1 VDVPWDEILFE
12 FKHHLLINHRAAF
25 SDDFLLE
32 GLRAILVTNPDI
44 ETPVQLF
51 NLLELQTNYSPL
63 TSPSSEAPAQQK
75 QTSGESGPP
84 PYKQNS
90 PTSFST
96 QKTSEQAFFT
106 NSLPCTE
113 SDTSTPLKNGQVY
126 QAISVPSDLLQLP
139 PQRFQSLP
147 DLTPISIQPILDQNL
162 TRRTNRKVS
171 FSPVMATPS
180 TINQDIFDKKYK
192 DKLDRLVMGGLSIQL
207 AIPAALTLAQAST
220 PNPTPQQTQ
229 QNLTQGTTPA
239 QLPLS
244 QTPSTNSF
252 QPSTNLVTPVLT
264 STRQLGAA
272 SATGFQFMG
281 SAIPPSGVN
290 PSQTPLRPPF
300 SHSTTR
306 ISQPTPTS
314 ATQNVTTNTGQSFNP
329 NLPTTQPT
337 NNNSNQG
344 NIISSTPI
352 LVKNTLPNMH
362 TSQPANNSSNQ

>member
-1 VDVPWDEILFE
+1 V
-12 FKHHLLINHRAAF
+12 
-25 SDDFLLE
+25 
-32 GLRAILVTNPDI
+32 NP
-44 ETPVQLF
+44 
-51 NLLELQTNYSPL
+51 
-63 TSPSSEAPAQQK
+63 
-75 QTSGESGPP
+75 
-84 PYKQNS
+84 
-90 PTSFST
+90 
-96 QKTSEQAFFT
+96 

-113 SDTSTPLKNGQVY
+113 SNTSTSIKNSQVD
-126 QAISVPSDLLQLP
+126 QEISVPSDLPQLS

-147 DLTPISIQPILDQNL
+147 DLTPISIRPTLNQNL

-180 TINQDIFDKKYK
+180 TINRYLRQKVY
-192 DKLDRLVMGGLSIQL
+192 RRVRPSCNGWSQHSTRHSSGLITSPGINAKTHTA
-207 AIPAALTLAQAST
+207 AIPTKSNT
-220 PNPTPQQTQ
+220 GYNPCPTPTI
-229 QNLTQGTTPA
+229 
-239 QLPLS
+239 S

-252 QPSTNLVTPVLT
+252 QPSANLVTPILT

-281 SAIPPSGVN
+281 SAIPPSGIN

-306 ISQPTPTS
+306 ISQPILTS
-314 ATQNVTTNTGQSFNP
+314 VTQNVTTNTGQSLNTNTNP

-362 TSQPANNSSNQ
+362 ISQPANKCSNQGNIINNTPILVKNNPSSNLPSQQTINSQLCSSYMLIPEEKAIKIKQGQAMQAMISVSIFGDRETSGPFDDWIAHLESSNYYVQN